1 MKKFSSLLVVLL
13 LMLTSFTAHAQD
25 DAYGDVNNDGEVN
38 IVDVDAV
45 INIILGTGN
54 SSRADV
60 NNDGEIN
67 IVDVNAII
75 DIILGGGGY
84 DGENEGGIVESTE
97 LEQYLATLSDDEDNA
112 PLTTYSYADSLE
124 YDELAQEVITL
135 FAPNDSDEADVQ
147 SFKRVLRSQSEDDL
161 AQDAIRNNGK
171 NIFSGS
177 LTIEQLDWNS
187 GLWGKTRYGE
197 FETYYNTHVKNG
209 RRCLLIVFYYKGGF
223 PNSKTAYIKLGQV
236 NSGKIVGQIRINSG
250 TEYAFLSIKIDDF
263 LSSHGIVNFFPLII
277 TNGSQAR
284 NYLNPI
290 TVKTNPL
297 LDENW
302 RNKYFG
308 YEFGTINGVSVYYN
322 KSKNLCVDGDA
333 TFQCVELCRR
343 YITEQYGFINRP
355 YESRWGNAKEW
366 PNQRRQD
373 EEKYGDKYMVIENDG
388 HERVREGDIIVW
400 DHGYYGHVGVVI
412 KTAKQTNGSEY
423 ISVAHQNGGTGN
435 HADPIGMTLQVVD
448 KVIKNIR
455 NGSNY
460 APIFTTSDRISHF
473 IRVYN
478 QAEEVSAYSRSLT
491 ASTTN
496 LRFGKRNVNTSFTRK
511 FTITNHGYSP
521 LTISSM
527 TFNLGKAYKINMT
540 SCTIGDGETR
550 EFEVTFTPSDP
561 IDYDDRLIIRSDAD
575 DNPVWCIQ
583 LSGKGVNTSSYVDL
597 GLPSGTLWATCNV
610 GASAPEDYGYYFA
623 WGETAPKDYYDDSTY
638 KWCNGSSTTYTKYC
652 TNSDYGYNG
661 FVDNKTELD
670 PEDDAAYVNW
680 GPEWRMPTIE
690 QQQELINNCT
700 SVWTTQNG
708 VNGQLLTGPNG
719 NTLFLPAAG
728 SRFRDSLNY
737 AGKWGFYLSRSLYSP
752 RNAFCLYFYWYL
764 EIGGGISWSYCGRG
778 DGITVRAVRVSQN

>member
-1 MKKFSSLLVVLL
+1 MKKFQLL
-13 LMLTSFTAHAQD
+13 LLALLLTLPFNGYAQQTL
-25 DAYGDVNNDGEVN
+25 YGDVNGDLEVN
-38 IVDVDAV
+38 IADINSV
-45 INIILGTGN
+45 IGVILDGTGYTAA
-54 SSRADV
+54 ADV
-60 NNDGEIN
+60 NSDGEIN
-67 IVDVNAII
+67 IADINVII

-97 LEQYLATLSDDEDNA
+97 LEQYLATLSADEDNA
-112 PLTTYSYADSLE
+112 PMTTYSYADSLK
-124 YDELAQEVITL
+124 YDELAKEVITL

-147 SFKRVLRSQSEDDL
+147 SFKGVLSSQSEDDL

-171 NIFSGS
+171 NIFSSS

-187 GLWGKTRYGE
+187 GLWGKTRYGG

-209 RRCLLIVFYYKGGF
+209 KRCLLIVFYYKGGF

-250 TEYAFLSIKIDDF
+250 TEYALLSIKIDDF

-527 TFNLGKAYKINMT
+527 TFNVGKAYKINKT
-540 SCTIGDGETR
+540 SCTIGYGQTQ
-550 EFEVTFTPSDP
+550 EFEVTFTPKDAG
-561 IDYDDRLIIRSDAD
+561 DFDDRLIIRSDAD
-575 DNPVWCIQ
+575 DNPIWCIQ
-583 LSGKGVNTSSYVDL
+583 LSGKGVAPWVDL

-610 GASAPEDYGYYFA
+610 GASAPEDYGDYFA
-623 WGETAPKDYYDDSTY
+623 WGETAPKDYYDWSTY
-638 KWCNGSSTTYTKYC
+638 KWCNGSYDTMTKYC
-652 TNSDYGYNG
+652 TKSYYGNNG

-670 PEDDAAYVNW
+670 PEDDAAHVNW
-680 GPEWRMPTIE
+680 SPSWRMPTTE
-690 QQQELINNCT
+690 QQRELYEKCS

-708 VNGQLLTGPNG
+708 VNGRLFTGPNG

-728 SRFRDSLNY
+728 GRWDESLLGAGTYCIYWSRTLHSSGPYYACSFGSYSAGVFWGRRDRKL
-737 AGKWGFYLSRSLYSP
+737 GFS
-752 RNAFCLYFYWYL
+752 
-764 EIGGGISWSYCGRG
+764 
-778 DGITVRAVRVSQN
+778 VRAVCVSQN